1 MKYLK
6 LLIVAPFVLLLGCQ
20 PEFDIPTPASGDA
33 DFSTYVAIGNSLTA
47 GYTNGALYT
56 EGQLNSYPLM
66 MANQFKLVGGGDFLQ
81 PLITNPTL
89 SFGGGTGRLSLAVGP
104 GCDGVVGLGPTA
116 ADLDIAVALDHVSGT
131 FGNLGVPSIRSIDI
145 NNPLF
150 GTKMNNPIEVLT
162 GLGMGQNPF
171 YQRFATNPGTSTVI
185 TDAVD
190 QNPTFFT
197 FWIGANDV
205 LLNATAG
212 GGAGVVPITNPTDF
226 KTEVN
231 AALNDLTTNGAKGAI
246 ATIPNITAIPY
257 FTTIPW
263 NGLVLDQAN
272 ADALN
277 AAYAAAPHISFN
289 LGPNGFVIADA
300 GALGGLRK
308 AVAGEYILIN
318 ASDTIKCGGAGS
330 MSPVPPSFVLDA
342 AEVSAVSGAI
352 DGYNMAITE
361 LATQYDLA
369 LVDVNAFFAEAIS
382 GLQYDGVT
390 YSPTFISGGA
400 FSLDGVHPT
409 ARGYA
414 LIANE
419 FIEAINAKYNSNVPT
434 VQVHEYDGVVFP

>member
-6 LLIVAPFVLLLGCQ
+6 LLILAPFVLLLGCE

-47 GYTNGALYT
+47 GYTNGALYQ

-66 MANQFKLVGGGDFLQ
+66 LSNQFKLVGGGDFEQ

-89 SFGGGTGRLSLAVGP
+89 SFGGGTGRLRLGVGA
-104 GCDGVVGLGPTA
+104 GCDGVVGLAPTA
-116 ADLDIAVALDHVSGT
+116 DVLDLAVALDHVSGS
-131 FGNLGVPSIRSIDI
+131 FGNLGVPSIRSVDI

-150 GTKMNNPIEVLT
+150 GTKMNDILGVIS

-212 GGAGVVPITNPTDF
+212 GGAGVTPITDPTNF
-226 KTEVN
+226 RTEVSG
-231 AALNDLTTNGAKGAI
+231 ALNDLTTDGAKGAI
-246 ATIPNITAIPY
+246 ATVPNITAIPY

-272 ADALN
+272 SDALN
-277 AAYAAAPHISFN
+277 AAYAMAPHISFN
-289 LGPNGFVIADA
+289 PGANGFVIADTA
-300 GALGGLRK
+300 ALGGLRQIEQ
-308 AVAGEYILIN
+308 GEYVLIN

-330 MSPVPPSFVLDA
+330 MSPLPPSFVLDA
-342 AEVSAVSGAI
+342 TEVNAVTTATA
-352 DGYNMAITE
+352 GYNLAITE
-361 LATQYDLA
+361 LAAQYDLA
-369 LVDVNAFFAEAIS
+369 LVDVNAFFDEAIT
-382 GLQYDGVT
+382 GLLYDGVT
-390 YSPTFISGGA
+390 YSPAFISGGA

-414 LIANE
+414 LISNE
-419 FIEAINAKYNSNVPT
+419 FIEAINGKYNSNIPT
-434 VQVHEYDGVVFP
+434 VQVHQYDGIVFP